1 MPRAE
6 ITHWKGQ
13 DKQVEREGVVGWGKG
28 KVSKGGESKGLSLQ
42 IPLAHSKRSLI
53 LQDIIY
59 LFIQYLDCLM
69 DILLSFVFLFT
80 PRAIDILFLFFSRSL
95 HLSFFLRICETIEMK
110 FRKDLPPKKRVEKQK
125 FYLFNFRTCPT
136 FCTLFTYIFFFQ
148 KENKNFFL
156 SNGFLRVMERNQNGR
171 RQNGGAFWRHFIPG
185 GKSSLHFNWLI
196 N

>member
-80 PRAIDILFLFFSRSL
+80 LRAIDILFLFFSRSL

-110 FRKDLPPKKRVEKQK
+110 FRKDLLPKKRVEKQK

-136 FCTLFTYIFFFQ
+136 FCTLFTYIFFF
-148 KENKNFFL
+148 KRKTKTFFWVTVFSGWWREIKMADDKMAALFDVILFPVENHL
-156 SNGFLRVMERNQNGR
+156 C
-171 RQNGGAFWRHFIPG
+171 I
-185 GKSSLHFNWLI
+185 LI
-196 N
+196 D